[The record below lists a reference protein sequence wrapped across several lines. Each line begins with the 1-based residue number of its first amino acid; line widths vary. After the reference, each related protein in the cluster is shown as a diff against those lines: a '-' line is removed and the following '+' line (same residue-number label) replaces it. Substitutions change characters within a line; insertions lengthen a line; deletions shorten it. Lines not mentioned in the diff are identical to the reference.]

1 MAAFCC
7 SGAVG
12 GTTPRP
18 ARALFAEVSSAGL
31 AKFTTTPY
39 FPSTHSTQLSLL
51 PSQKSTGGPKTDT
64 ATSCGCATLLHRSWL
79 QNAMQ
84 NPTSKSGSQ
93 TPTCSASA
101 PLLLSVPKLNLL
113 ATPADPAQS
122 QQGWG
127 HLRAGSSRRSPA
139 GSQSLH
145 RLRFENNPACPKLCA
160 LPRGCSSPHVGCVGS
175 LREAAILSQK
185 RLPHIT
191 RQHSET
197 RPRPW
202 DSLGLQVPAGSP

>member
-1 MAAFCC
+1 M
-7 SGAVG
+7 
-12 GTTPRP
+12 
-18 ARALFAEVSSAGL
+18 
-31 AKFTTTPY
+31 
-39 FPSTHSTQLSLL
+39 
-51 PSQKSTGGPKTDT
+51 QKSP
-64 ATSCGCATLLHRSWL
+64 LL
-79 QNAMQ
+79 
-84 NPTSKSGSQ
+84 GSQ
-93 TPTCSASA
+93 SSPRRPISQALTAHSSLCCPLREALVVLKRTLPPVVAVPRCSTAAGCRMQCKTPPVRADPKTPTCSASA

-160 LPRGCSSPHVGCVGS
+160 LPRGCSSPRVGCVGS
-175 LREAAILSQK
+175 LREAVILSQK